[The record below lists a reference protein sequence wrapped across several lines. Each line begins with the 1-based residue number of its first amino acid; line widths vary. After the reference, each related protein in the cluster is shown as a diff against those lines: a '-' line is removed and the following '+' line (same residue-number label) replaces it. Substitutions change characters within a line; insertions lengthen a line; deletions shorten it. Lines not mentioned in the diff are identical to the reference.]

1 MPQGSGGQSP
11 AVLTQEFRVSVVIY
25 PEGDVWIAQC
35 LEYDIVS
42 QGRTIQDVQD
52 RLIRNVAATLYVYAE
67 NGKDTFENIRP
78 APKKF
83 WEMFERATVRV
94 SGRKRPMR
102 SPRPLPSIRPVMKL
116 IEERAA

>member
-1 MPQGSGGQSP
+1 ME
-11 AVLTQEFRVSVVIY
+11 VQEFRVSVVIY

-42 QGRTIQDVQD
+42 QGETIQDVQD
-52 RLIRNVAATLYVYAE
+52 RLTQNIAATLSVYAD
-67 NGKDTFENIRP
+67 NGKNSLEDIPP

-102 SPRPLPSIRPVMKL
+102 SPRPLPPIRPVMRL
-116 IEERAA
+116 IEDWAA